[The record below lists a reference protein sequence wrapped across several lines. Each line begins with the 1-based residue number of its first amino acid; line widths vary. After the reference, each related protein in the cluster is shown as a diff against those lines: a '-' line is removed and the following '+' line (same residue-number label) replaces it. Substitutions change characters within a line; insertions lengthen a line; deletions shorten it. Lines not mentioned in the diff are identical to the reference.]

1 MSDTNSRSR
10 ATSSLDLTSNTNKTT
25 SDPQKIRPSSDLPG
39 QPDAAVGA
47 LDELESIYA
56 TIPVGLCVLDT
67 ELRYVRINER
77 LAEINGH
84 SVAEHLGKTVREIVP
99 DLADEA
105 EPILR
110 RILETGEPV
119 LDLEIRGKTAA
130 QPGVER
136 MWKENWFP
144 LRNQQQDVIGIN
156 IVAEE
161 ITKRKQTE
169 AALQKSQT
177 RYRQLFEALDDGFCV
192 CELLIDGEGQPYDYR
207 FLEVNPAFEDHSGLK
222 DATGKTMYEL
232 VPNMESYWVESYR
245 RVALMGE
252 RVRFEQGS
260 EVMGRWFDVYAFPF
274 GPLGSRQFAIQFKD
288 ISARKQAE
296 EALRES
302 EARFRS
308 FADHAPAL
316 LWVTDPAGQCTYLSQ
331 AWYDYTGQTEETG
344 LGLGWLE
351 AVHPDNRE
359 ASADI
364 FLKANEQQI
373 AFQFE
378 YRLRQ
383 RSGDYRWAIDAGTPR
398 HDEKGEYL
406 GYVGSVTDIH
416 DRKLA
421 EEALKQSTK
430 EIERQQQQIQSLFEQ
445 APVAIA
451 VYKGPQ
457 HVIDF
462 ANTAFCEI
470 LGHTPEEA
478 LNTPLLKLLPEIA
491 NQGYKELLDGVRATG
506 EPYVATEIPAQIN
519 RYGRQDTAY
528 WNLLYYPFRDES
540 EEIVGVT
547 VVASEVSEQV
557 RARRR
562 VEDSEKRF
570 RTLLE
575 SIPQMTWTNQ
585 PDGSVNFYS
594 QRWLDYTGLTYEELQ
609 GWGFQPIIHPD
620 DLPDMLLTYQR
631 ALETH
636 QTFVHENRIKRHDGT
651 YRWHLNRSEP
661 LRDDSGQVILWVG
674 TSTDVDEKKV
684 AEEALA
690 QSRKEIER
698 QQQQLQTLFEQAPVA
713 IVAYRGPEHIIEL
726 VNLRASELWGAAI
739 EELINQPMAETLPE
753 VQKQAM
759 QDLLD
764 KVMHS
769 GEPFVGNEFPVV
781 FNRDG
786 KSETRYFDFVYEPWR
801 DERDAI
807 IGVIAMSIDVS
818 HRVAARQQEYKLVTM
833 LDNCSDFIGLA
844 SPEGQGIYINP
855 AGLEMVGL
863 DASESV
869 LDLKIAD
876 FFSEEDLIFVQET
889 ILPTVLEKGKWAG
902 EIQFRH
908 FQTGQAVPVL
918 YNSFAVRDP
927 ITDELLGLATI
938 TIDIR
943 ERKQREAEL
952 QHYREQLALT
962 NQELATIN
970 EEMAAANEELRA
982 SNEELSDTNGRL
994 ARVNADLDNFVYT
1007 ASHDLK
1013 APISNIQGLLDLLD
1027 KSLSPESRASPHTRK
1042 VLGMMEKSTER
1053 FMRTILDL
1061 SDIARLQRQGN
1072 EPEEL
1077 MDLHTVIEEVRLDIA
1092 LLIEQAD
1099 AQLDIDVMG
1108 YGPIRFSPKNLR
1120 SIVYNLV
1127 SNAVKYHDPERKP
1140 VIRIRCEETDA
1151 YQVLTVA
1158 DNGLGMDLSK
1168 DNQLFGLFRRL
1179 HTHVEGTGI
1188 GLYIV
1193 KKIIENA
1200 GGKIKVESEVGVG
1213 TTFRVF
1219 FKR

>member
-10 ATSSLDLTSNTNKTT
+10 AISSLDLTSNTNKTT
-25 SDPQKIRPSSDLPG
+25 SDPQEIRPSSNLPG

-47 LDELESIYA
+47 LDELEAIYA

-77 LAEINGH
+77 LAEINGF
-84 SVAEHLGKTVREIVP
+84 SVAQHLGKTVREIAP
-99 DLADEA
+99 DLADDV
-105 EPILR
+105 EPLLR
-110 RILETGEPV
+110 RVVETGEPM
-119 LDLEIRGKTAA
+119 LNLEIEGQTPA

-136 MWKENWFP
+136 VWKANWFP
-144 LRNQQQDVIGIN
+144 LRNQQQEVIGIN

-161 ITKRKQTE
+161 ITERKQTE
-169 AALQKSQT
+169 EALQKSQT
-177 RYRQLFEALDDGFCV
+177 RYRQLFEAMDDGFCV
-192 CELLIDGEGQPYDYR
+192 CEMLVDEDGTPYDYH
-207 FLEVNPAFEDHSGLK
+207 FLEVNRTFESHTGLK
-222 DATGKTMYEL
+222 DAMSKTAYEL
-232 VPNMESYWVESYR
+232 MPNLELHWVEMYSKA
-245 RVALMGE
+245 ALQRE
-252 RVRFEQGS
+252 SIRFEQVAS
-260 EVMGRWFDVYAFPF
+260 ELERWFDVYTFPF
-274 GPLGSRQFAIQFKD
+274 GPPDSRQFAIQFKD
-288 ISARKQAE
+288 ITARKQAE
-296 EALRES
+296 KALQES
-302 EARFRS
+302 ETRFRS
-308 FADHAPAL
+308 FANNAPAL

-351 AVHPDNRE
+351 AVHPDDRA
-359 ASADI
+359 ASGDI

-398 HDEKGEYL
+398 RDEKSEYL

-416 DRKLA
+416 DRKVA
-421 EEALKQSTK
+421 EEALAQSTQ
-430 EIERQQQQIQSLFEQ
+430 EIERQRQQLQSLFEQ

-451 VYKGPQ
+451 IYRGAKQ
-457 HVIDF
+457 TIEL
-462 ANTAFCEI
+462 ANAAMCA
-470 LGHTPEEA
+470 LWGRSTPEVLHQPFA
-478 LNTPLLKLLPEIA
+478 GVLPELA
-491 NQGYKELLDGVRATG
+491 AQGYKDIQDTVFRTG
-506 EPYVATEIPAQIN
+506 ESYKGQEVPVMVNRAGKPYE
-519 RYGRQDTAY
+519 G
-528 WNLLYYPFRDES
+528 YYSFICQALRNES
-540 EEIVGVT
+540 GNVDGLV
-547 VVASEVSEQV
+547 VVAIEVSEQV
-557 RARRR
+557 AARRK

-570 RTLLE
+570 RTLVE

-594 QRWLDYTGLTYEELQ
+594 QRWLDYSGLTYEELQ
-609 GWGFQPIIHPD
+609 GWGFQPIVHPD

-636 QTFVHENRIKRHDGT
+636 QTFVHENRLKRHDGT

-661 LRDDSGQVILWVG
+661 LRDDTGQVILWVG

-690 QSRKEIER
+690 QSKKEIER

-713 IVAYRGPEHIIEL
+713 IVAYRGPEHIVEL
-726 VNLRASELWGAAI
+726 VNLRASELWGAAV
-739 EELINQPMAETLPE
+739 EELINRPMAETLPE

-781 FNRDG
+781 FDRDG

-801 DERDAI
+801 DECDAI

-818 HRVAARQQEYKLVTM
+818 QRVAARQQEYKLVTM
-833 LDNCSDFIGLA
+833 LDNSSDFIGLA

-863 DASESV
+863 EASESV

-876 FFSEEDLIFVQET
+876 LFSEEDLIFVQKT
-889 ILPTVLEKGKWAG
+889 ILPAVLEKGKWAG
-902 EIQFRH
+902 ETRLRH
-908 FQTGQAVPVL
+908 FQTGQAIPVL

-927 ITDELLGLATI
+927 VTNELLGLATI

-970 EEMAAANEELRA
+970 EEMAATNEELRA

-1027 KSLSPESRASPHTRK
+1027 KSLSPESQASPHTRK

-1061 SDIARLQRQGN
+1061 SDIARLQRQGS
-1072 EPEEL
+1072 EPEES
-1077 MDLHTVIEEVRLDIA
+1077 MDLPTVIEEVRLDIA
-1092 LLIEQAD
+1092 SLIKQAD

-1108 YGPIRFSPKNLR
+1108 CGPIRFSPKNLR

-1127 SNAVKYHDPERKP
+1127 SNAIKYRDPERKP

-1200 GGKIKVESEVGVG
+1200 GGTIEVESEVGVG

>member
-25 SDPQKIRPSSDLPG
+25 PDPQEIRPFSNLPG

-47 LDELESIYA
+47 LDELEAIYA

-119 LDLEIRGKTAA
+119 LDLEIRGKTAV

-136 MWKENWFP
+136 VWKENWFP
-144 LRNQQQDVIGIN
+144 LIDSQGAVIGIN

-161 ITKRKQTE
+161 ITEQKQAE
-169 AALQKSQT
+169 AALQESQT
-177 RYRQLFEALDDGFCV
+177 QYYQLFEAMDDGFCV
-192 CELLIDGEGQPYDYR
+192 CELLLDEEGQPYDYR

-222 DATGKTMYEL
+222 EAAGKTAYQLIPSLEL
-232 VPNMESYWVESYR
+232 YWLETFSK
-245 RVALMGE
+245 VALMDE
-252 RVRFEQGS
+252 RIRFEQRS
-260 EVMGRWFDVYAFPF
+260 EALGRWFELYAFPF
-274 GPLGSRQFAIQFKD
+274 GPPDSRQFAIQFKD
-288 ISARKQAE
+288 ITARKQAE
-296 EALRES
+296 KALQES
-302 EARFRS
+302 ETRFRS
-308 FADHAPAL
+308 FANNAPAL

-331 AWYDYTGQTEETG
+331 AWYDYTGQTEEIG

-351 AVHPDNRE
+351 AVHPDDRA
-359 ASADI
+359 ASGDI

-373 AFQFE
+373 SFQFE

-416 DRKLA
+416 DRK
-421 EEALKQSTK
+421 
-430 EIERQQQQIQSLFEQ
+430 
-445 APVAIA
+445 
-451 VYKGPQ
+451 
-457 HVIDF
+457 
-462 ANTAFCEI
+462 
-470 LGHTPEEA
+470 
-478 LNTPLLKLLPEIA
+478 
-491 NQGYKELLDGVRATG
+491 
-506 EPYVATEIPAQIN
+506 
-519 RYGRQDTAY
+519 
-528 WNLLYYPFRDES
+528 
-540 EEIVGVT
+540 
-547 VVASEVSEQV
+547 
-557 RARRR
+557 
-562 VEDSEKRF
+562 
-570 RTLLE
+570 
-575 SIPQMTWTNQ
+575 
-585 PDGSVNFYS
+585 
-594 QRWLDYTGLTYEELQ
+594 
-609 GWGFQPIIHPD
+609 
-620 DLPDMLLTYQR
+620 
-631 ALETH
+631 
-636 QTFVHENRIKRHDGT
+636 
-651 YRWHLNRSEP
+651 
-661 LRDDSGQVILWVG
+661 
-674 TSTDVDEKKV
+674 V

-690 QSRKEIER
+690 LSKKEIER

-726 VNLRASELWGAAI
+726 VNLRASELWGAAV
-739 EELINQPMAETLPE
+739 EELINRPMAETLPE

-769 GEPFVGNEFPVV
+769 GEPFVGNEFPIV
-781 FNRDG
+781 FDRDG

-801 DERDAI
+801 DEHDAI

-818 HRVAARQQEYKLVTM
+818 QRVVARQQEYKLVTM
-833 LDNCSDFIGLA
+833 LDNSSDFIGLA

-863 DASESV
+863 KASESV

-876 FFSEEDLIFVQET
+876 LFSEEDLIFVQKT
-889 ILPTVLEKGKWAG
+889 ILPAVLEKGKWAG
-902 EIQFRH
+902 ETRLRH
-908 FQTGQAVPVL
+908 FQTGQAIPVL

-927 ITDELLGLATI
+927 VTDELLGLATI

-1013 APISNIQGLLDLLD
+1013 APISNIQGLLDLLE
-1027 KSLSPESRASPHTRK
+1027 KSLSPESQASPHTRK
-1042 VLGMMEKSTER
+1042 VLSMMEKSTER

-1061 SDIARLQRQGN
+1061 SDIARLQRQGS

-1077 MDLHTVIEEVRLDIA
+1077 MDLLTVIEEVRLDIA
-1092 LLIEQAD
+1092 SLIEQAD
-1099 AQLDIDVMG
+1099 AQLDVEVEG
-1108 YGPIRFSPKNLR
+1108 CGPIRFSPKNLR
-1120 SIVYNLV
+1120 SIAYNLV
-1127 SNAVKYHDPERKP
+1127 SNAVKYHDPERQP
-1140 VIRIRCEETDA
+1140 LVRIRCEETED

-1200 GGKIKVESEVGVG
+1200 GGMIEVESEVGVG

-1219 FKR
+1219 FRR